1 MSPSTQGRLLV
12 AAQFAL
18 VIAIAWPWTSAA
30 VPATAVALGVAG
42 GVVGAWTLVH
52 NRLGNFNI
60 RPEPR
65 ATGHLVVT
73 GPYRFVRHPMYVALL
88 LLAAALVV
96 AYADAAKAGCLAAL
110 IAVLW
115 GKTVLEERGLR
126 ARYPEYAG
134 YAQRVSRFIPGVL

>member
-18 VIAIAWPWTSAA
+18 VIAIAWPWTSASASAAA
-30 VPATAVALGVAG
+30 VGLGLAGTA
-42 GVVGAWTLVH
+42 VGAWTLAH

-65 ATGHLVVT
+65 ATGRLVVS

-96 AYADAAKAGCLAAL
+96 AYADAAKAACLAAL
-110 IAVLW
+110 VVVLW

-126 ARYPEYAG
+126 ARYPEYAA
-134 YAQRVSRFIPGVL
+134 YARRVSRFIPGVL

>member
-1 MSPSTQGRLLV
+1 MSSSMQGRLLV
-12 AAQFAL
+12 TAQFAL
-18 VIAIAWPWTSAA
+18 VIAIAWPWTSASASAAA
-30 VPATAVALGVAG
+30 VGLGLAGTA
-42 GVVGAWTLVH
+42 VGAWTLVH

-96 AYADAAKAGCLAAL
+96 AYAEAAKAGCLAAL
-110 IAVLW
+110 VAVLW

>member
-1 MSPSTQGRLLV
+1 MAPSTQGRLLV

-18 VIAIAWPWTSAA
+18 VIAIAWPWTSASA
-30 VPATAVALGVAG
+30 SAAAVALGVAG
-42 GVVGAWTLVH
+42 SVVGAWTLAH

-65 ATGHLVVT
+65 ATGRLVVS

-96 AYADAAKAGCLAAL
+96 AYADAAKVACLAAL
-110 IAVLW
+110 AVVLW
-115 GKTVLEERGLR
+115 AKTALEERGLR
-126 ARYPEYAG
+126 ARYPEYAA
-134 YAQRVSRFIPGVL
+134 YARRVSRFIPGVL